1 MSFVAIVR
9 LFIEEGKMRERGW
22 KGRWIDYLENLTT
35 DLSEIFIDQ

>member
-1 MSFVAIVR
+1 MSFVVNLVIDHSRKNVK
-9 LFIEEGKMRERGW
+9 ED